1 VSSSALSPVSDE
13 SPVSS
18 EVVKPLSVGPVSVCA
33 VSVVVELVSCVVV
46 GAAESSVPVGVV
58 TPVSVPVSVDVGVP
72 VPVPVVVAVVV
83 AVVVPVAVPVP
94 VVASAAESDVSTAES
109 ALSCAAVSTGV
120 VAMPV
125 SPVA

>member
-18 EVVKPLSVGPVSVCA
+18 EVVEPLSIGPVSVCA
-33 VSVVVELVSCVVV
+33 VSVVVELVSCVPV
-46 GAAESSVPVGVV
+46 GSAESPVPVGVV

-72 VPVPVVVAVVV
+72 VPVPVVVL
-83 AVVVPVAVPVP
+83 VVVPVAVAVP
-94 VVASAAESDVSTAES
+94 VVTSTAESDVSIAES
-109 ALSCAAVSTGV
+109 ALSCAAVSTV
-120 VAMPV
+120 VVGMPV